1 MFQPGQSGNPGGR
14 PKGEAKVR
22 LAAREHTEIAI
33 AVLVSAMADEDA
45 RVRIKAA
52 EVLLDRGW
60 GKPAQPIGGDDDLPP
75 IAQSLTVHLVKA
87 ATEEPKPDWKP

>member
-22 LAAREHTEIAI
+22 EAARQHTEAAI
-33 AVLVSAMADEDA
+33 AVLAAALEDPDK
-45 RVRIKAA
+45 RIQIKAA

-60 GKPAQPIGGDDDLPP
+60 GKPTQPLSGDEEAGP
-75 IAQSLTVHLVKA
+75 IQTAVKVLFGN
-87 ATEEPKPDWKP
+87 TPS